1 MANLATPGR
10 WLRHK
15 KNGTIY
21 PWNPHLAPNPAV
33 EEVPGELAFPERFQ
47 PVTQKGRKAEVDL
60 GTSEEAVEK
69 AEEPKAATKPAL
81 AADAKKGLE
90 KGRK

>member
-21 PWNPHLAPNPAV
+21 PWNPHLVENAAV
-33 EEVPGELAFPERFQ
+33 EEVPEELAFPERFL
-47 PVTQKGRKAEVDL
+47 PVTQKGRKARVDL
-60 GTSEEAVEK
+60 GTDEVSVAT
-69 AEEPKAATKPAL
+69 AAKPARATPAAL
-81 AADAKKGLE
+81 AADARKGL
-90 KGRK
+90 K